1 MNFYLRL
8 LDSLSSIQQAIAD
21 QAIDQWR
28 IRLRA
33 CIRETGGHFEHLL
46 LGFDIALFV
55 RAFRY
60 DVSFKRASR

>member
-8 LDSLSSIQQAIAD
+8 LDSWLSIQQAIAD

-33 CIRETGGHFEHLL
+33 CIRERGGHFEHLL
-46 LGFDIALFV
+46 LRFGIALFV
-55 RAFRY
+55 RAFHY
-60 DVSFKRASR
+60 DVSFKRSSR

>member
-1 MNFYLRL
+1 MNFYLR
-8 LDSLSSIQQAIAD
+8 

-46 LGFDIALFV
+46 LRFGIALFV

-60 DVSFKRASR
+60 DVSFKRS